1 MPDPDGLATFLR
13 TRRDLLKPADVGLP
27 EGERRRVAGLRRE
40 EVAMLAGISN
50 EYYLRLEQ
58 GRERQPSDQVLEAL
72 AQALQLDDDAV
83 QYMRNLI
90 RPAPRR
96 RRRHASVE
104 RIDPGISTMIDSWPL
119 TPAYVQ
125 DRRMTILA
133 ANALAQALMPFFAP
147 HVNLLRATFLEPE
160 LRERVRNWD
169 AVTAILVSWLR
180 FLVAEDGDGDLE
192 LRSLIGEVSIGS
204 GRFRSLWA
212 RQDVKQKTGG
222 PALFDHPQVGPLE
235 LRYRVFVLPDTR
247 QLLVGYYAE
256 PGSSSEDSLRLLSSL
271 AQPSA

>member
-1 MPDPDGLATFLR
+1 MADPDGLAAFLR

-27 EGERRRVAGLRRE
+27 EGDRRRVAGLRRE
-40 EVAMLAGISN
+40 EVAMLAGIST

-72 AQALQLDDDAV
+72 AQALQLNDDAV
-83 QYMRNLI
+83 QYMRNLT
-90 RPAPRR
+90 RPAPR

-104 RIDPGISTMIDSWPL
+104 RVDPGISTMIDSWPL

-133 ANALAQALMPFFAP
+133 ANRLARTLVPFFAP
-147 HVNLLRATFLEPE
+147 QVNLLRATFLEPE

-169 AVTAILVSWLR
+169 AVTAITVSWLR
-180 FLVAEDGDGDLE
+180 FLVGEDGDSDLE
-192 LRSLIGEVSIGS
+192 LQSLIGELSIVSR
-204 GRFRSLWA
+204 RFRSLWA

-235 LRYRVFVLPDTR
+235 LRYRVFVLLDAR
-247 QLLVGYYAE
+247 QVLVAYYAE
-256 PGSSSEDSLRLLSSL
+256 PESPSEERLRLLCSL

>member
-83 QYMRNLI
+83 QYMRNLT

-96 RRRHASVE
+96 RRRRAPVE

-133 ANALAQALMPFFAP
+133 ANPLAQALMPFFAP
-147 HVNLLRATFLEPE
+147 QVNLLRATFLEPE

-169 AVTAILVSWLR
+169 AVTAIMVSWLR
-180 FLVAEDGDGDLE
+180 FIVAEDSNGDLE
-192 LRSLIGEVSIGS
+192 LQSLIGEVSIGS

-222 PALFDHPQVGPLE
+222 PAMFDHPQVGPLE

-256 PGSSSEDSLRLLSSL
+256 PGSPSEESLRLLSSL

>member
-1 MPDPDGLATFLR
+1 MADPDGLAAFLR

-27 EGERRRVAGLRRE
+27 EGARRRVAGLRRE
-40 EVAMLAGISN
+40 EVAMLAGIST

-72 AQALQLDDDAV
+72 AQALQLNDDAA
-83 QYMRNLI
+83 QYMRNLT
-90 RPAPRR
+90 RPEP

-104 RIDPGISTMIDSWPL
+104 RVDPGISTMIDSWPL

-133 ANALAQALMPFFAP
+133 ANPLARTLMPFFAP
-147 HVNLLRATFLEPE
+147 QVNLLRATFLEPE
-160 LRERVRNWD
+160 LREWVRNWD
-169 AVTAILVSWLR
+169 AVTVITVSWLR
-180 FLVAEDGDGDLE
+180 FLIGEYGNADVE
-192 LRSLIGEVSIGS
+192 LQSLIGELSTAS
-204 GRFRSLWA
+204 QRFRDLWA

-222 PALFDHPQVGPLE
+222 PVLFDHPQVGPLE
-235 LRYRVFVLPDTR
+235 LRYRVFVLLDAR
-247 QLLVGYYAE
+247 QVLVAYYAQ
-256 PGSSSEDSLRLLSSL
+256 PGSSSEERQRLLSSL